1 MINNGETINPT
12 EQIIPDING
21 IGRELYFLS
30 SNLIQ
35 SLLGK
40 HPTQKPEINPQET
53 LVIII
58 FLIFGV
64 TKFIIDLNIFKDIS
78 LNQFSILFDNSAGLN
93 LQRCK

>member
-21 IGRELYFLS
+21 IGRELYLLS

-40 HPTQKPEINPQET
+40 HPTQNPEINPQET

-64 TKFIIDLNIFKDIS
+64 TKFIIV
-78 LNQFSILFDNSAGLN
+78 
-93 LQRCK
+93 RV